1 MKDEN
6 CYTWSHKNCW
16 IRRKKNPNIIQ
27 IVILKLLKI
36 ILVSHRGISVIKYF
50 AAFDKLKSYLRLIEK
65 NRKKRIINYPFRNM
79 AHSCK
84 DNCKKKP
91 VKTRL
96 IKSVSSSCHGLHCWT
111 LSRCTLLLKLVH
123 TRGKKCLQKCD
134 KKKKKK
140 KEKKNS
146 LANLLER

>member
-16 IRRKKNPNIIQ
+16 TRRGKKNPNIIQ

-91 VKTRL
+91 VKSRL

-123 TRGKKCLQKCD
+123 TRGKKCLQKYD

-140 KEKKNS
+140 KEEKT
-146 LANLLER
+146 L